1 MDLGIIYSNMDLVMK
16 IVYSILVLI
25 AAKFVVILLRP
36 SMRKLDGH
44 IGDVDLS
51 ESTHKL
57 IENVIHFGIYMA
69 AVVVILYIFGLK
81 DAFYGILTGGAVFG
95 FAIGYASKDI
105 VSNMLSG
112 IMIAIDKPFRI
123 GDRIMAAGITGVVKD
138 ITLRTTE
145 MKTDEGVK
153 VFVPNSK
160 LLEGPVHNYGRKKK

>member
-16 IVYSILVLI
+16 IVYSVLVLI
-25 AAKFVVILLRP
+25 AAKFVIILLRP
-36 SMRKLDGH
+36 TMRKLDGH
-44 IGDVDLS
+44 IGEVDIT

-57 IENVIHFGIYMA
+57 IENVIHYGIYLA

-95 FAIGYASKDI
+95 FAIGYAAQDI

-112 IMIAIDKPFRI
+112 IMIAVDKPFKI
-123 GDRIMAAGITGVVKD
+123 GDRIMAAGITGIVKD

-145 MKTDEGVK
+145 METDDGVK
-153 VFVPNSK
+153 VVVPNSN
-160 LLEGPVHNYGRKKK
+160 LLKSPIHNYGGKKK

>member
-1 MDLGIIYSNMDLVMK
+1 MYPEIISKNVGIVMQ
-16 IVYSILVLI
+16 IICSIIVLI
-25 AAKFVVILLRP
+25 TAKIAVILLRP
-36 SMRKLDGH
+36 SMRELDGH
-44 IGDVDLS
+44 IGEVDLP

-57 IENVIHFGIYMA
+57 IEKIIRYGIYA
-69 AVVVILYIFGLK
+69 LAVIAILYIFGLK

-112 IMIAIDKPFRI
+112 IMIAIDKPFRM
-123 GDRIMAAGITGVVKD
+123 GDRITAAGITGVVKD

-160 LLEGPVHNYGRKKK
+160 LLDSPIHNYGREK